1 MRNTW
6 IKKKKKKHQFE
17 MNILLFGEK
26 TAPDKQSGGHNERRV
41 EGRDFVTENFTFKTG
56 PHQKK

>member
-6 IKKKKKKHQFE
+6 IKKTRHQLE
-17 MNILLFGEK
+17 MDLLLFSEK

-41 EGRDFVTENFTFKTG
+41 EGRDFVTDNFTFKTG
-56 PHQKK
+56 THKKN